1 MLKSGSEERKEVRV
15 RGSAG
20 EGCRR
25 RERSEGR
32 GRCRACRALRQ
43 GDGADLVGVVVL
55 LGSVGVVGVV
65 GGGES
70 SSAGMSEAG

>member
-15 RGSAG
+15 RGSRG
-20 EGCRR
+20 EGRR
-25 RERSEGR
+25 WRERSERR
-32 GRCRACRALRQ
+32 GRCRACRVLRV
-43 GDGADLVGVVVL
+43 GDGADLVGVVVR
-55 LGSVGVVGVV
+55 LGSVGVV